1 MPHSCVDH
9 PSMRAAAACG
19 QCGHLFCADCLVY
32 PFGESRPPM
41 CVGCA
46 LAAAGVRKK
55 KSSRPK
61 LRRSTAKAR
70 QATFTAETEQA
81 AAAAA
86 QETARLESEA
96 AEAALQPTAED
107 LWLSDASDDLPGAW
121 RQVF

>member
-1 MPHSCVDH
+1 MQHSCVEH

-55 KSSRPK
+55 ATGRPR
-61 LRRSTAKAR
+61 LRRSAAKAR
-70 QATFTAETEQA
+70 QSTFAAETEAVALA
-81 AAAAA
+81 AAVEAER
-86 QETARLESEA
+86 QEAEA
-96 AEAALQPTAED
+96 AELALQPTAEE
-107 LWLSDASDDLPGAW
+107 LWLSGEADDLPGAW

>member
-55 KSSRPK
+55 KSTRPK
-61 LRRSTAKAR
+61 LRRSAAKAR
-70 QATFTAETEQA
+70 QATFA
-81 AAAAA
+81 A
-86 QETARLESEA
+86 ESEA
-96 AEAALQPTAED
+96 VALAAAVEAERQAVDAAERAAMPTEEE
-107 LWLSDASDDLPGAW
+107 LWLSGEADDLPGAW

>member
-1 MPHSCVDH
+1 MPHSCVEH

-55 KSSRPK
+55 KSTRPK
-61 LRRSTAKAR
+61 LRRSAAKER
-70 QATFTAETEQA
+70 QATFAAETEAAAQA
-81 AAAAA
+81 AAVEA
-86 QETARLESEA
+86 ERLA
-96 AEAALQPTAED
+96 AEAAELAAMPTDEER
-107 LWLSDASDDLPGAW
+107 WLSGEADDLPGAW